1 MFVYF
6 SFLLSVGDKAEGE
19 DSSDEDEENDDEED
33 EEGSGD
39 DEKEDKDEKHEETN
53 GKLNGAES
61 EKLSEAS
68 KKLESEPGKSTEPDK
83 NEVKQSEKMDGT
95 EKIEIVESEKMDEAE
110 KKEVDESVKVNEAE
124 KKDDVPKKIIE
135 DVKVI
140 ETKSNPETITKAD
153 EASSEKANDVEME
166 DVEASSENTN
176 GESSSKPQVQDKT
189 VSKPKNESKGKS
201 LKAPGSS
208 SSEAK
213 PENGDEEDI
222 SDDVSN
228 LQLAWEVFELAK
240 NIYQRLFRCS
250 SFHINCS

>member
-1 MFVYF
+1 MFAYF

-39 DEKEDKDEKHEETN
+39 EEKEDKDEKHEETN

-61 EKLSEAS
+61 EKAS
-68 KKLESEPGKSTEPDK
+68 KKLESEPGKSTESNK

-95 EKIEIVESEKMDEAE
+95 EKKEIGESEKMDEAE
-110 KKEVDESVKVNEAE
+110 KKELDESVKVNEAE
-124 KKDDVPKKIIE
+124 KKDDVSKKIIE

-153 EASSEKANDVEME
+153 EAGSGKANDVEME